1 MFPFQSHHGSYQNYW
16 YHQNGFA
23 QEPNWPG
30 TLINGE
36 DSIMSSTSS
45 ASKVEKKSASDAC
58 KSHKEAERRR
68 RQRINSHLSTLRT
81 LLPNTIKTD
90 KASLLAEVVHHVK
103 ELRSQATDVAERDWN
118 SCWSSRSGSEKE
130 SWPFPGETDEL
141 TLTPYSDN
149 GIEEGQQQ
157 LIKATLCCED
167 RPGINREL
175 TRAISLVRARGV
187 RAEMM
192 TVGGRTKI
200 VVVIE
205 WVGGGGGN
213 EEMAVLQRALK
224 DVVDNRAFGYGL
236 GQIGSGIKRA
246 RVGGLVDE
254 CDHHD

>member
-16 YHQNGFA
+16 SHQNGFV
-23 QEPNWPG
+23 QEP
-30 TLINGE
+30 NGE

-45 ASKVEKKSASDAC
+45 AAKVETKSTSDAC

-118 SCWSSRSGSEKE
+118 SCWSSSSGSENE

-141 TLTPYSDN
+141 TLTPYSDS
-149 GIEEGQQQ
+149 GIEERRQL

-167 RPGINREL
+167 RPGLNREL
-175 TRAISLVRARGV
+175 TRAISLVRARAV

-192 TVGGRTKI
+192 TVGGRTKT

-224 DVVDNRAFGYGL
+224 DVVDNRAAGYGL
-236 GQIGSGIKRA
+236 GRIGAGIKRA

-254 CDHHD
+254 CDRYD

>member
-16 YHQNGFA
+16 PHQNGFV
-23 QEPNWPG
+23 QEPNWPV
-30 TLINGE
+30 TLTNGE
-36 DSIMSSTSS
+36 DSIVSSTSS
-45 ASKVEKKSASDAC
+45 ASKVEKKSTSDAC

-118 SCWSSRSGSEKE
+118 SCWSSSSGSANE

-141 TLTPYSDN
+141 TLTSYSDN
-149 GIEEGQQQ
+149 GIEERQQQ

-167 RPGINREL
+167 RPGLNREL
-175 TRAISLVRARGV
+175 TRAISLVRARVV

-192 TVGGRTKI
+192 TVGGRTKT

-213 EEMAVLQRALK
+213 EEMAILQRALK
-224 DVVDNRAFGYGL
+224 DVVDNRASGYGL
-236 GQIGSGIKRA
+236 GRIGAGIKRA
-246 RVGGLVDE
+246 PVGGLVDE
-254 CDHHD
+254 CDQ

>member
-1 MFPFQSHHGSYQNYW
+1 MFPFRSHHGSYQNYW
-16 YHQNGFA
+16 SHQNGFVE
-23 QEPNWPG
+23 EPNWPG

-36 DSIMSSTSS
+36 GSIMSSTSS
-45 ASKVEKKSASDAC
+45 ASKVEMKSTSDAC

-81 LLPNTIKTD
+81 LLPNTVKTD

-118 SCWSSRSGSEKE
+118 SCSSSSSGSEE
-130 SWPFPGETDEL
+130 DSWPFPGETDEL
-141 TLTPYSDN
+141 TLTPCSYN
-149 GIEEGQQQ
+149 GIEERR

-167 RPGINREL
+167 RPGLNREL
-175 TRAISLVRARGV
+175 TRAISLVRARAV

-192 TVGGRTKI
+192 TVGGRTKT

-224 DVVDNRAFGYGL
+224 DVVENRASGYGL
-236 GQIGSGIKRA
+236 GRIGSVMKRA
-246 RVGGLVDE
+246 RVGGLVDG